1 MARLSAESRLWSD
14 GVFGSGF
21 KPTLSLE
28 ERVAGLSRFWAEVK
42 FAFPYFNRRPE
53 IDWDALYL
61 EYLPKVIQARS
72 TFEYYQMLQRL
83 CALLRDGHTN
93 VYFPKEL
100 METEFVKPPL
110 RTGLIGG
117 KVLILEIPSAALRS
131 QGLKVGDEIV
141 AVDGAPVRAYARDGI
156 TPFQSSSTPQD
167 LDVRTYTYSL
177 LRGPARQPVQLTLE
191 AANGTQEL
199 VVARTG
205 YTDIEQSPRLEA
217 RVLPGN
223 IGYLAVNDFNDST
236 IMDLFDAAWATISN
250 TRALIIDV
258 RRNGGGSS
266 LYGWRILGCLTEKP
280 FRISRM
286 RARQYN
292 PFFRAQ
298 GFQTQWYTLP
308 NEDWKPDGKRLYK
321 SPVAP
326 LSSAA
331 TFSAAEDFLV
341 AFRAMSRGI
350 IVGERSGGSTGQPLF
365 FALPGGGSARV
376 CTKWDS
382 YPDGSEFVGSG
393 VTPDR
398 EVRPTIEGLRSGR
411 DEILEAATRELVPK

>member
-1 MARLSAESRLWSD
+1 
-14 GVFGSGF
+14 
-21 KPTLSLE
+21 
-28 ERVAGLSRFWAEVK
+28 
-42 FAFPYFNRRPE
+42 
-53 IDWDALYL
+53 
-61 EYLPKVIQARS
+61 
-72 TFEYYQMLQRL
+72 
-83 CALLRDGHTN
+83 
-93 VYFPKEL
+93 
-100 METEFVKPPL
+100 
-110 RTGLIGG
+110 
-117 KVLILEIPSAALRS
+117 
-131 QGLKVGDEIV
+131 
-141 AVDGAPVRAYARDGI
+141 
-156 TPFQSSSTPQD
+156 
-167 LDVRTYTYSL
+167 
-177 LRGPARQPVQLTLE
+177 
-191 AANGTQEL
+191 
-199 VVARTG
+199 
-205 YTDIEQSPRLEA
+205 
-217 RVLPGN
+217 
-223 IGYLAVNDFNDST
+223 
-236 IMDLFDAAWATISN
+236 
-250 TRALIIDV
+250 
-258 RRNGGGSS
+258 
-266 LYGWRILGCLTEKP
+266 
-280 FRISRM
+280 M

-321 SPVAP
+321 SPVAL